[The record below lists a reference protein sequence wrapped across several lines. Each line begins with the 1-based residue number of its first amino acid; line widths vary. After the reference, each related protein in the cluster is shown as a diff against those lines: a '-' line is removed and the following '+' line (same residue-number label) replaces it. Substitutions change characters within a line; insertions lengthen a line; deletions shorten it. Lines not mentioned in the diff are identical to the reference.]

1 MKMQNCSKYL
11 CGLHQW
17 DQLDRTGRR
26 RPVLTKGGS
35 LGDYGHDCKGLTMM
49 PFSGNLRPR
58 SRIDDHL
65 RYWLMVR
72 VDATIAYKIIRS
84 DIRNGL
90 EGW

>member
-1 MKMQNCSKYL
+1 
-11 CGLHQW
+11 
-17 DQLDRTGRR
+17 
-26 RPVLTKGGS
+26 
-35 LGDYGHDCKGLTMM
+35 MM